1 MRATRF
7 GARTEEAM
15 AVRLFLWVGLLT
27 TLSCAGLAAFAMT
40 RSVLF

>member
-7 GARTEEAM
+7 GNRDEEVM

-27 TLSCAGLAAFAMT
+27 TMSCAGLAAFA
-40 RSVLF
+40 VAGAALF

>member
-7 GARTEEAM
+7 ESRSEEAM

-27 TLSCAGLAAFAMT
+27 MVSCAGLAAFAVAT
-40 RSVLF
+40 SVLY